1 MTSSKKDLSSDIY
14 ENVHCSFASSMVLI
28 SGSSTK
34 AASRLLTTSGTAILI
49 TNQRK
54 LLTKTPQK
62 THCIEPYSV
71 CFYFVFV
78 RLSFLSCR
86 SIFKSDL
93 EAIFLFI
100 FTDSS
105 SIWYPALSL
114 TAPHWFNKMRIFQ
127 LSITFAQE
135 YTILLD
141 VMQSSR
147 WFILMFLVQHSI
159 PVLAKNTHYEF
170 KVVPDL

>member
-1 MTSSKKDLSSDIY
+1 MTCLVIFLKMFIAPLPPPWYWFLDLLLRL
-14 ENVHCSFASSMVLI
+14 HQ
-28 SGSSTK
+28 
-34 AASRLLTTSGTAILI
+34 SRLLTASGTAILI
-49 TNQRK
+49 TNQKK
-54 LLTKTPQK
+54 LLTSTPQK
-62 THCIEPYSV
+62 THCVEPYSV
-71 CFYFVFV
+71 YFYLVFV

-86 SIFKSDL
+86 SIFKSNL

-114 TAPHWFNKMRIFQ
+114 TAPHWFIKMRIFQ

-141 VMQSSR
+141 VMLIQVKVQIDL
-147 WFILMFLVQHSI
+147 FYFQHSI
-159 PVLAKNTHYEF
+159 PHLAKNTHYEF